1 MLFLPVAFPPAFGV
15 VAFRVRLACRAL
27 LPHVLPLRRSACRV
41 SLRCAHFGFARR
53 ARLLHAALCAS
64 LRFVYRALPSVC
76 HASFRARLRGSPL
89 WQLVAVG
96 SGQRCVFVGAAPST
110 PFAAFGSTT
119 SRPSLPVRALA
130 PSLVARASA
139 PLDRSA
145 SSQLLAVCLAVA
157 VGLPAG
163 RNGGGAPHNK
173 QRGARLA
180 IQTRPPRFRVA
191 LPCCKGRRGS
201 AYRSFGLRRARSTRR
216 IASSASSATLA
227 RRPRRLRRR
236 LPQRRASLQTSS
248 A

>member
-1 MLFLPVAFPPAFGV
+1 MLP
-15 VAFRVRLACRAL
+15 
-27 LPHVLPLRRSACRV
+27 
-41 SLRCAHFGFARR
+41 CAR
-53 ARLLHAALCAS
+53 LCAS
-64 LRFVYRALPSVC
+64 SVACFCLAC
-76 HASFRARLRGSPL
+76 HASFRTRLRGSPL

-110 PFAAFGSTT
+110 PFAAFGSTAL
-119 SRPSLPVRALA
+119 RPSLPVHALA

-145 SSQLLAVCLAVA
+145 SPQLLAVRLAVA
-157 VGLPAG
+157 ASLPAG

-180 IQTRPPRFRVA
+180 IQTPPRFCVA

-216 IASSASSATLA
+216 IAPSPRQRIASSASSATLA

-236 LPQRRASLQTSS
+236 LPQRRASPQTPS